1 MSYNTQEISAAAGQP
16 VELYRFVLGQ
26 QVWTV
31 TSGREAITYQVE
43 SYQPAVI
50 RRSAVE
56 QSPEFARNGIDLEC
70 ARDFAVAQL
79 FAAARPNGVV
89 SLTLFRNHLGD
100 SEYITWWKGRVASV
114 AFAGSTAK
122 IRCESI
128 FTALKRPGLRAHYQ
142 TGCRHALFDPGCGV
156 NNQAYKLAGTVASF
170 SGLNVTSSTFLEQA
184 SGWLT
189 GGYLRVA
196 GVPRMITN
204 HSGDTITLVGRAA
217 GAGRR
222 RGLRSLRRLRPD
234 VRHLSVKF
242 GNSLNFGGFPWIPAK
257 NPFAGDSIV

>member
-16 VELYRFVLGQ
+16 VEIYRFALGQ

-31 TSGREAITYQVE
+31 TSGREAIAYQAE

-50 RRSAVE
+50 RRSGIE
-56 QSPEFARNGIDLEC
+56 QSSEFARNGIDLEC

-89 SLTLFRNHLGD
+89 SLTVFRNHLGD

-114 AFAGSTAK
+114 VFAGSTAR

-128 FTALKRPGLRAHYQ
+128 FTALRRPGLRTHYQ
-142 TGCRHALFDPGCGV
+142 TGCRHALFDSGCGA

-170 SGLNVTSSTFLEQA
+170 SGLNVTSSTFLSRA

-204 HSGDTITLVGRAA
+204 HSGDTITLSAVLPGLAVGVAFEAFA
-217 GAGRR
+217 GCDRTFATCQ
-222 RGLRSLRRLRPD
+222 S
-234 VRHLSVKF
+234 KF
-242 GNSLNFGGFPWIPAK
+242 GNSLNFGGFPWIPIK

>member
-1 MSYNTQEISAAAGQP
+1 M
-16 VELYRFVLGQ
+16 
-26 QVWTV
+26 
-31 TSGREAITYQVE
+31 
-43 SYQPAVI
+43 
-50 RRSAVE
+50 
-56 QSPEFARNGIDLEC
+56 
-70 ARDFAVAQL
+70 
-79 FAAARPNGVV
+79 
-89 SLTLFRNHLGD
+89 
-100 SEYITWWKGRVASV
+100 ASV
-114 AFAGSTAK
+114 VFAGSTAK

-170 SGLNVTSSTFLEQA
+170 SGLNVTSSTFLSQA

-204 HSGDTITLVGRAA
+204 HSGDTITLSAVLPGLAVGVAFEAFA
-217 GAGRR
+217 GCDRTFATCQ
-222 RGLRSLRRLRPD
+222 S
-234 VRHLSVKF
+234 KF

>member
-1 MSYNTQEISAAAGQP
+1 MTYNTQETSVAAGQP
-16 VELYRFVLGQ
+16 IELYRFVLGQ

-31 TSGREAITYQVE
+31 TSAREAITYQVE

-89 SLTLFRNHLGD
+89 SITLFRNHLGD
-100 SEYITWWKGRVASV
+100 AEYITWWKGRVASV
-114 AFAGSTAK
+114 VFSGSTAK

-142 TGCRHALFDPGCGV
+142 TGCRHALFDPGCGT
-156 NNQAYKLAGTVASF
+156 NNQAYKLAGTVGSF
-170 SGLNVTSSTFLEQA
+170 SGLNVTSSAFLSQA
-184 SGWLT
+184 TGWLT
-189 GGYLRVA
+189 GGYLRVG

-204 HSGDTITLVGRAA
+204 HAGDTITLSAVLPGLAVGVAFEAFA
-217 GAGRR
+217 GCDRTFATCQ
-222 RGLRSLRRLRPD
+222 S
-234 VRHLSVKF
+234 KF
-242 GNSLNFGGFPWIPAK
+242 GNSLNFGGFPWIPVK

>member
-1 MSYNTQEISAAAGQP
+1 M
-16 VELYRFVLGQ
+16 
-26 QVWTV
+26 
-31 TSGREAITYQVE
+31 
-43 SYQPAVI
+43 
-50 RRSAVE
+50 
-56 QSPEFARNGIDLEC
+56 
-70 ARDFAVAQL
+70 AQL
-79 FAAARPNGVV
+79 YAAARPNGVV
-89 SLTLFRNHLGD
+89 SLTVFRNHLGD

-114 AFAGSTAK
+114 VFAGSTAK

-170 SGLNVTSSTFLEQA
+170 SGLNVTSSTFLTQA

-204 HSGDTITLVGRAA
+204 HSGDTITLSSVLPGLAVGVVFEAFA
-217 GAGRR
+217 GCDRTFAICQ
-222 RGLRSLRRLRPD
+222 S
-234 VRHLSVKF
+234 KF